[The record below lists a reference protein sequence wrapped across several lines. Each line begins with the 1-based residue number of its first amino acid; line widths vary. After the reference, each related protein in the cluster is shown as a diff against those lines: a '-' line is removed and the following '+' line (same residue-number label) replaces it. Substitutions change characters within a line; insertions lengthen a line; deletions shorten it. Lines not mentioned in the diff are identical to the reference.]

1 MSRFSALLIQRLS
14 QSNIKVNENC
24 TYWRPI
30 LLCLSNC
37 ENGLDTSPS
46 KVESCFEGR
55 ALNQYFIQKRIA
67 ETSNSTLW
75 RCFDI
80 IENQF
85 FCIKIYYIT
94 ACRKERSVR
103 FFRDD
108 TEVITMLDK
117 VIDEIIYHS
126 SLQSC
131 SGVSKVKEIIVDLEG
146 DMIFFIMSYHH
157 YQLMYYDYFSN
168 TYRVPYSDNS
178 GNKYLYK
185 EEFAKLIMRQLVHT
199 IQYFHENGV
208 IHKDIKPDNLLLPD
222 VDSTMFEPI
231 GSPEEN
237 YSTSTFTDELVACDP
252 SKFNIDEMFEQ
263 LGGLNCSE
271 ILTYRIDEIADVIPR
286 DIVSHGFPYS
296 YSDQFDFFYMM
307 WDDCDTLVDLNYLK
321 NRKGEFNVGKNSW
334 LFASELSKKSQ
345 LHSRNLLNYFIEE
358 PTNLNYKINRNFI
371 CNEIENSSKVPLHS
385 DQEKNIV
392 IVSDFGVASL
402 AEEESGNLV
411 IFDSEGT
418 TSFTSPESLRYVE
431 GSIPASERDVFALGV
446 TLYCMIYGKLP
457 YFGNNG
463 IEMLINILETTLVFH
478 SFREVSQDLKLLL
491 SHMLHKEH
499 DKRIKLKDIL
509 SHPWLNS

>member
-1 MSRFSALLIQRLS
+1 MSKFSTLLIHRLS
-14 QSNIKVNENC
+14 QSNIKVTEKC

-30 LLCLSNC
+30 LICLSNC
-37 ENGLDTSPS
+37 ENGQDTSSS
-46 KVESCFEGR
+46 KVESYFEGR
-55 ALNQYFIQKRIA
+55 ALNQYFIQKKIA

-75 RCFDI
+75 RCFDVV
-80 IENQF
+80 ENQF

-117 VIDEIIYHS
+117 VVDEILYHS

-157 YQLMYYDYFSN
+157 YQLMYYDYMSN

-178 GNKYLYK
+178 GNKYVYK
-185 EEFAKLIMRQLVHT
+185 EEYAKIILRQLVHT
-199 IQYFHENGV
+199 VQYFHENGV
-208 IHKDIKPDNLLLPD
+208 IHKDIKPDNLLLTD
-222 VDSTMFEPI
+222 VDSTMFEPY
-231 GSPEEN
+231 GSPDESIYN
-237 YSTSTFTDELVACDP
+237 SFIGDELITCDA

-263 LGGLNCSE
+263 LGELKTSE
-271 ILTYRIDEIADVIPR
+271 ILSYRVDEISCSFPR
-286 DIVSHGFPYS
+286 DIVSHGFPYC

-307 WDDCDTLVDLNYLK
+307 WDDCDTVIDVNYLK
-321 NRKGEFNVGKNSW
+321 IRKGEFNIGKNSW
-334 LFASELSKKSQ
+334 LFASEFPKTSRLG
-345 LHSRNLLNYFIEE
+345 SRNLLSYFVEE
-358 PTNLNYKINRNFI
+358 PNSLNYKVNRNLI
-371 CNEIENSSKVPLHS
+371 SKEIEKSPKVPLHC

-402 AEEESGNLV
+402 AEEESGHLV

-418 TSFTSPESLRYVE
+418 ISFTSPESLKYVE
-431 GSIPASERDVFALGV
+431 GSIPASERDVFSLGV
-446 TLYCMIYGKLP
+446 TLYCMIYGNLP
-457 YFGNNG
+457 YSGRNG

-478 SFREVSQDLKLLL
+478 PFREVSEELKLLL
-491 SHMLHKEH
+491 NHMLHKEH
-499 DKRIKLKDIL
+499 EKRIKLQDIPF
-509 SHPWLNS
+509 HPWLNS